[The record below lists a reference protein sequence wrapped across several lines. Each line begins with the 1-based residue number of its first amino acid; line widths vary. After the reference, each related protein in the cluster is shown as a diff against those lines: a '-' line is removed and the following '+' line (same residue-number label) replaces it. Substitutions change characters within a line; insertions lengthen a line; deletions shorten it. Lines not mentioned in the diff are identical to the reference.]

1 MVMKA
6 RKLSDSP
13 CIGKCS
19 TSVGDDVCTGC
30 LRSLSD
36 IANWLMWSE
45 LERAQSNIAR
55 HQQVVVAMAD
65 AGIQVLQ
72 PEALIERMQQL
83 RLRRTDG
90 VDPLIWLFEALC
102 SSRVEPDD
110 FTDLVAQPTQL
121 AKQWQQAKR
130 ALMSNAI
137 AFA

>member
-1 MVMKA
+1 MKA

-45 LERAQSNIAR
+45 DERAASNASR
-55 HQQVVVAMAD
+55 HQQIIAVMQDV
-65 AGIQVLQ
+65 GIQVIAPTELQ
-72 PEALIERMQQL
+72 ARMQTM

-90 VDPLIWLFEALC
+90 ADPLIWLFEALC
-102 SSRVEPDD
+102 SSRSHPQA
-110 FTDLVAQPTQL
+110 FQDLVAQPHELTE
-121 AKQWQQAKR
+121 QWQQAKQ
-130 ALMSNAI
+130 ALVAQI
-137 AFA
+137 VAVA